1 MTFPSVPGMGAGP
14 VKEVNIKSR
23 FLARPSQGTPGL
35 SPPSAPVSGLAQ
47 CSEGRGKR
55 AELSG
60 SLLEG
65 QAWCSNGNKLPRGTQ
80 SLKVRNLGQ
89 AGHATVGWRRSPNC
103 KASSVSWRQN
113 DRENVSPIAQVRVSE
128 WSVWLHFRHQAD
140 L

>member
-1 MTFPSVPGMGAGP
+1 MRDPGC
-14 VKEVNIKSR
+14 
-23 FLARPSQGTPGL
+23 RPSQGTPGL

-47 CSEGRGKR
+47 CSEGRGKG

-60 SLLEG
+60 SLPEG

-89 AGHATVGWRRSPNC
+89 AGPAAVCWRSPNC
-103 KASSVSWRQN
+103 KASSVSWRQD
-113 DRENVSPIAQVRVSE
+113 DREGVSPIAQVRVSE
-128 WSVWLHFRHQAD
+128 WSVWWLHFRHQAD